1 MTATRVL
8 IVACVAAVLSIG
20 GPAPALAQDDGGA
33 TIVPTRAP
41 AEKRARLV
49 RNKFFLKGGRVEI
62 TPTGGL
68 ITDNPLNNEFYG
80 GLAATIHF
88 DERIGLEIMGAY
100 SFPGS
105 VGASSATGNSK
116 PLSRAV
122 LRLKPGLSIESTD
135 PGTLLTASAVFTPMY
150 GKINPFGSAV
160 INLDFY
166 LVLGL
171 GYANETIEL
180 LGMDDN
186 GQVVL
191 FDAGAPPQVNH
202 LFEGH
207 LGLGM
212 NIYLTR
218 FLSAKVDARLHVLP
232 DEVLDYD
239 DPDNASDNKDNTR
252 LDPARYP
259 GAGSRLDCHDAE
271 TTGAICKLSPQT
283 WFIINFGVSFWA
295 PGDKVVRNRRTRR

>member
-1 MTATRVL
+1 MSATRLL
-8 IVACVAAVLSIG
+8 IVAFVAASLIG
-20 GPAPALAQDDGGA
+20 GPAPAQAQDDGGA

-41 AEKRARLV
+41 AEKRTRLV
-49 RNKFFLKGGRVEI
+49 RNKFFVKSGRVEI

-80 GLAATIHF
+80 GLAATFHF
-88 DERIGLEIMGAY
+88 DERIGLEVMGAY

-105 VGASSATGNSK
+105 TGAASATGNAK
-116 PLSRAV
+116 PLARAV

-135 PGTLLTASAVFTPMY
+135 PGALVTASAVFTPMY

-171 GYANETIEL
+171 GYANETIEV
-180 LGMDDN
+180 LGMDDL

-191 FDAGAPPQVNH
+191 FDETAPPQVNH
-202 LFEGH
+202 LFEAHAGI
-207 LGLGM
+207 GM
-212 NIYLTR
+212 NIYLSR
-218 FLSAKVDARLHVLP
+218 WLSAKVDARIHILP

-239 DPDNASDNKDNTR
+239 DPDAASDNKDNAQ
-252 LDPARYP
+252 LDPARVT
-259 GAGSRLDCHDAE
+259 GAGSRLDCHNADVN
-271 TTGAICKLSPQT
+271 GAICKISPQT
-283 WFIINFGVSFWA
+283 WFVVNFGVSFWA
-295 PGDKVVRNRRTRR
+295 PGDKTVRNRRTNR

>member
-8 IVACVAAVLSIG
+8 IVAIVAAALSLG

-41 AEKRARLV
+41 AEKRVRLV
-49 RNKFFLKGGRVEI
+49 RNKFFLKAGRVEI

-80 GLAATIHF
+80 GLAATFHF
-88 DERIGLEIMGAY
+88 DERVGLEILGVY

-105 VGASSATGNSK
+105 TGDASATGNSK
-116 PLSRAV
+116 PLARAV
-122 LRLKPGLSIESTD
+122 LALNGGKAIESTD
-135 PGTLLTASAVFTPMY
+135 PGALVTVSAVFTPMY

-166 LVLGL
+166 FVLGL
-171 GYANETIEL
+171 GYANESIEL
-180 LGMDDN
+180 LTSNSDGD
-186 GQVVL
+186 VVIEPSTL
-191 FDAGAPPQVNH
+191 PQVNH
-202 LFEGH
+202 LFDAH

-212 NIYLTR
+212 NVYLTQ
-218 FLSAKVDARLHVLP
+218 FLSAKVDARLHILP

-239 DPDNASDNKDNTR
+239 DPDSASDNKDNLADT
-252 LDPARYP
+252 A
-259 GAGSRLDCHDAE
+259 SRLDCGTEGSDAV
-271 TTGAICKLSPQT
+271 CKLSPQT
-283 WFIINFGVSFWA
+283 WFVVNFGVSFWA

>member
-1 MTATRVL
+1 MTVTRVLFVL
-8 IVACVAAVLSIG
+8 IVAFALTTI

-41 AEKRARLV
+41 DEKRVRLV
-49 RNKFFLKGGRVEI
+49 RNKFFLKAGRVEI

-80 GLAATIHF
+80 GVAATFHF

-116 PLSRAV
+116 PLARAV

-135 PGTLLTASAVFTPMY
+135 PGALVSASAVFTPMY

-166 LVLGL
+166 LLVGL
-171 GYANETIEL
+171 GYANENIEL
-180 LGMDDN
+180 LGMNDV

-191 FDAGAPPQVNH
+191 FDAGVPPQVNH
-202 LFEGH
+202 LFEAH

-218 FLSAKVDARLHVLP
+218 WLSAKVDARLHVLP
-232 DEVLDYD
+232 DEVLDFD
-239 DPDNASDNKDNTR
+239 DPSAASDNKDNTS
-252 LDPARYP
+252 LDPSRVP
-259 GAGSRLDCHDAE
+259 GAGTRLDCHDA
-271 TTGAICKLSPQT
+271 TATGAICKLSPQT
-283 WFIINFGVSFWA
+283 WFIVNFGVSFWA
-295 PGDKVVRNRRTRR
+295 PGDKVVRNRKTRR